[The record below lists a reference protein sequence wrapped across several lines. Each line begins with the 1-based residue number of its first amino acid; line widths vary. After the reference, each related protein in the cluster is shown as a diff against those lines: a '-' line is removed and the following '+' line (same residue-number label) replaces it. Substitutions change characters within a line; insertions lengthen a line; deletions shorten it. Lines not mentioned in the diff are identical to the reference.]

1 MPVRFLDNDPSRVIM
16 PGWEPIGHLQLL
28 AGDAPGSTKGVSGV
42 TFVTADDNESFDSL
56 LRRFKKKVQRDRI
69 LSEIRKRR
77 YFEQPSIVRKRKRA
91 AKLRKSRRTTAKDHR
106 RQY

>member
-1 MPVRFLDNDPSRVIM
+1 MSC
-16 PGWEPIGHLQLL
+16 
-28 AGDAPGSTKGVSGV
+28 V
-42 TFVTADDNESFDSL
+42 TFVVADDNESFESL
-56 LRRFKKKVQRDRI
+56 MRRFKKKVQRDRI

-91 AKLRKSRRTTAKDHR
+91 AKLRKSRRTTLKDRR

>member
-1 MPVRFLDNDPSRVIM
+1 VRC
-16 PGWEPIGHLQLL
+16 
-28 AGDAPGSTKGVSGV
+28 V
-42 TFVTADDNESFDSL
+42 TYVTADDHESFDAL

-77 YFEQPSIVRKRKRA
+77 YFEQPSILRKRQRA
-91 AKLRKSRRTTAKDHR
+91 AKLRKSRREALKDRH

>member
-1 MPVRFLDNDPSRVIM
+1 MML
-16 PGWEPIGHLQLL
+16 GWEPMSRRRSCREHGRGEWSDVCYSRRQQ
-28 AGDAPGSTKGVSGV
+28 
-42 TFVTADDNESFDSL
+42 SFDSL

>member
-1 MPVRFLDNDPSRVIM
+1 MRL
-16 PGWEPIGHLQLL
+16 
-28 AGDAPGSTKGVSGV
+28 V
-42 TFVTADDNESFDSL
+42 TYVYADDNESFDSL
-56 LRRFKKKVQRDRI
+56 LRRFKKRVQGDRI

-91 AKLRKSRRTTAKDHR
+91 AKLRKSRRTSLKDNR